1 MPREKKTKTI
11 YLGKSIR
18 VLLSTCNEAN
28 VFPPILTEI
37 LKLINRNN
45 KIYLNSHLKK
55 QILKNINKDPNE
67 NKKYLDVYLDRFVK
81 QNYMLK
87 IAEST
92 YFINPFIFV
101 RGTNLEA
108 LKLQDNYSDILTA
121 IKLNKKKSKQAIYKE
136 IEEKCN
142 VFNINEQKQ
151 NYGA

>member
-1 MPREKKTKTI
+1 MPKEKKKSSV
-11 YLGKSIR
+11 YLGRSVR
-18 VLLSTCNEAN
+18 LLLNTCNEAKS
-28 VFPPILTEI
+28 FPVILIEL

-101 RGTNLEA
+101 RGTNFEA
-108 LKLQDNYSDILTA
+108 LKLQESYSDIQTA
-121 IKLNKKKSKQAIYKE
+121 IRLNKRQGKKEVYKAIE
-136 IEEKCN
+136 DKCN

-151 NYGA
+151 SYGA